1 MQETTEESGD
11 TEQNT
16 DTEKEEQEAQPEEIA
31 TSDTDAEIRQE
42 THTVAL
48 QEYQAE
54 NEITVKRLEDSS
66 KENTETEIIEN
77 RQSDDADTVTITGIT
92 WQSDPA
98 YDKETED
105 DYIFTA
111 VLPEGY
117 ALAEGVSL
125 PQITVTVES
134 GTDAIIRALPDRIAA
149 LEKLKVWMEIA
160 KTAGESAQVMAA
172 ALATAALAEIM

>member
-1 MQETTEESGD
+1 VTDEEDTADTESG
-11 TEQNT
+11 EG
-16 DTEKEEQEAQPEEIA
+16 ESVSSGEENVSGM
-31 TSDTDAEIRQE
+31 TQE
-42 THTVAL
+42 THTVTML
-48 QEYQAE
+48 EYLAE
-54 NEITVKRLEDSS
+54 NVISVQTL
-66 KENTETEIIEN
+66 ENTPAEGQEETQAKQEEE
-77 RQSDDADTVTITGIT
+77 TITIDGVT
-92 WQSDPA
+92 WQSEPA
-98 YDKETED
+98 YAGSTEGT
-105 DYIFTA
+105 YIFTA